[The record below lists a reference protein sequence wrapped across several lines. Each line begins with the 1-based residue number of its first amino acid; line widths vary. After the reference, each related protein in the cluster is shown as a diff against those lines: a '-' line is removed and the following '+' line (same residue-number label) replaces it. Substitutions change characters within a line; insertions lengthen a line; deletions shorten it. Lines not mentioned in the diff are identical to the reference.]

1 MPARPLALAMYAGP
15 ISQRTSLMKEV
26 KSIPKG
32 KNAEASNDLRRQEHL
47 EALKAIEHLP
57 RDVGWLLLVTGLLS
71 EVGMPGVPPYWI
83 FGILILWPEMGVK
96 VTRPIHR
103 RFPKAFGGALQ
114 LVNRFADD
122 LDVRYPPRMNTLS
135 KRQDLKKAEL
145 KDA

>member
-1 MPARPLALAMYAGP
+1 MSALESDP
-15 ISQRTSLMKEV
+15 KKKNLKVSKEQ
-26 KSIPKG
+26 SH
-32 KNAEASNDLRRQEHL
+32 QEHL

-71 EVGMPGVPPYWI
+71 EVGMPGVPPFWI

-103 RFPKAFGGALQ
+103 RFPSAFGGALQ

-122 LDVRYPPRMNTLS
+122 LDARYPPKTAPLVNPEEVKVLRRA
-135 KRQDLKKAEL
+135 KIL
-145 KDA
+145 KDPG